1 MQVVLIDDQQSFR
14 ESLQI
19 ALWHEAKISVL
30 AHGDTARQLYPIIEE
45 KKPDVVILD
54 VILKDTDGISAVRE
68 LHRRG
73 LAPRSLILTSQAN
86 TLFVR
91 DAFRAGADGYALKTQ
106 PLSEVVTAI
115 TATANGER
123 YLSPQLPAVADAVSA
138 ERDIDMAAPLGIE
151 KLSPREREVFCRIIQ
166 GDSTRA
172 IARAL
177 CISLKTVETH
187 RLHINRKLGVHSP
200 GELIRFAALSGLMT
214 A

>member
-106 PLSEVVTAI
+106 PLSEVVSAI
-115 TATANGER
+115 TSTANGER
-123 YLSPQLPAVADAVSA
+123 YLAPQLPAVADAVTA
-138 ERDIDMAAPLGIE
+138 ERDVDMAAPLGIE

>member
-1 MQVVLIDDQQSFR
+1 MRVVLIDDQQSFR

-19 ALWHEAKISVL
+19 ALWHEAQISVI
-30 AHGDTARQLYPIIEE
+30 AHGDTARQLYSVIETQ
-45 KKPDVVILD
+45 KPEVVILD

-73 LAPRSLILTSQAN
+73 CAPRTLILTSQIN
-86 TLFVR
+86 SLFVR
-91 DAFRAGADGYALKTQ
+91 DAFRAGADGYALKAQ
-106 PLSEVVTAI
+106 PLSEVVGAI
-115 TATANGER
+115 QAAANGER
-123 YLSPQLPAVADAVSA
+123 YLSPQLPPVVDAVT
-138 ERDIDMAAPLGIE
+138 ERDVDLGAPLGIE

>member
-106 PLSEVVTAI
+106 PLSEVVAAI
-115 TATANGER
+115 SATANGER
-123 YLSPQLPAVADAVSA
+123 YLSPQLPAVADAMTA
-138 ERDIDMAAPLGIE
+138 ERDVDMAAPLGIE

>member
-30 AHGDTARQLYPIIEE
+30 SHGDTARQMYPIIEAQ
-45 KKPDVVILD
+45 KPDVVILD

-73 LAPRSLILTSQAN
+73 CAPRTLILTSQAN
-86 TLFVR
+86 SLFVR
-91 DAFRAGADGYALKTQ
+91 DAFRAGADGYALKAQ
-106 PLSEVVTAI
+106 PLSEVVSAIQTA
-115 TATANGER
+115 ANGER
-123 YLSPQLPAVADAVSA
+123 YLSPHLPAVADVSV
-138 ERDIDMAAPLGIE
+138 ERDLDMAAPLGIE

>member
-30 AHGDTARQLYPIIEE
+30 SHGDTARQMYPVIEAQ
-45 KKPDVVILD
+45 KPDVVILD

-73 LAPRSLILTSQAN
+73 CAPRTLILTSQAN
-86 TLFVR
+86 SLFVR
-91 DAFRAGADGYALKTQ
+91 DAFRAGADGYALKAQ
-106 PLSEVVTAI
+106 PLSEVVSAIQTA
-115 TATANGER
+115 ANGER
-123 YLSPQLPAVADAVSA
+123 YLSPHLPSVADVSV
-138 ERDIDMAAPLGIE
+138 ERDLDMAAPLGIE

-172 IARAL
+172 IARSL

>member
-19 ALWHEAKISVL
+19 ALWHESKISVL
-30 AHGDTARQLYPIIEE
+30 SHGDTARQMYPIIEAQ
-45 KKPDVVILD
+45 KPDVVILD

-73 LAPRSLILTSQAN
+73 CAPRTLILTSQAN
-86 TLFVR
+86 SLFVR
-91 DAFRAGADGYALKTQ
+91 DAFRAGADGYALKAQ

-115 TATANGER
+115 QAAANGER
-123 YLSPQLPAVADAVSA
+123 YLSPQLPAIADAIA
-138 ERDIDMAAPLGIE
+138 ERDIDMQAPLGIE

>member
-1 MQVVLIDDQQSFR
+1 M
-14 ESLQI
+14 
-19 ALWHEAKISVL
+19 L

-106 PLSEVVTAI
+106 PLSEVVAAI
-115 TATANGER
+115 SATANGER
-123 YLSPQLPAVADAVSA
+123 YLSPQLPAVADAVAA
-138 ERDIDMAAPLGIE
+138 ERDVDMAAPLGIE

>member
-1 MQVVLIDDQQSFR
+1 
-14 ESLQI
+14 
-19 ALWHEAKISVL
+19 
-30 AHGDTARQLYPIIEE
+30 
-45 KKPDVVILD
+45 
-54 VILKDTDGISAVRE
+54 
-68 LHRRG
+68 
-73 LAPRSLILTSQAN
+73 
-86 TLFVR
+86 
-91 DAFRAGADGYALKTQ
+91 
-106 PLSEVVTAI
+106 
-115 TATANGER
+115 
-123 YLSPQLPAVADAVSA
+123 
-138 ERDIDMAAPLGIE
+138 MAAPLGIE

>member
-1 MQVVLIDDQQSFR
+1 MRVVLVDDQQSFR
-14 ESLQI
+14 DSFQI
-19 ALWHEAKISVL
+19 ALRHEAQIAVI
-30 AHGDTARQLYPIIEE
+30 AHGDTARNMYPVIESE
-45 KKPDVVILD
+45 RPDVVIMD
-54 VILKDTDGISAVRE
+54 VMLKDTDGISAVRE

-73 LAPRSLILTSQAN
+73 CSLRTLILTSQAN

-91 DAFRAGADGYALKTQ
+91 DAFRAGADGYALKAQ
-106 PLSEVVTAI
+106 PLSEIITAI
-115 TATANGER
+115 RSTASGER
-123 YLSPQLPAVADAVSA
+123 YVSPQLSAASEALPEVPADRS
-138 ERDIDMAAPLGIE
+138 APLGIE

-166 GDSTRA
+166 GDSTRD

-200 GELIRFAALSGLMT
+200 GELIRFAALSGLMV

>member
-1 MQVVLIDDQQSFR
+1 M
-14 ESLQI
+14 
-19 ALWHEAKISVL
+19 SVIG
-30 AHGDTARQLYPIIEE
+30 HGDTARQLYPVVEAQ
-45 KKPDVVILD
+45 KPDVVILD

-73 LAPRSLILTSQAN
+73 CAPRTLILTSQAN

-91 DAFRAGADGYALKTQ
+91 DAFRAGADGYALKAQ
-106 PLSEVVTAI
+106 PLSEVIAAI
-115 TATANGER
+115 HAAANGER
-123 YLSPQLPAVADAVSA
+123 YLSPQLPAVVDAVA
-138 ERDIDMAAPLGIE
+138 ERDVDMAAPLGIE

>member
-1 MQVVLIDDQQSFR
+1 MRVVLIDDQQSFR
-14 ESLQI
+14 ESLKI
-19 ALWHEAKISVL
+19 ALWHEAQIGVI
-30 AHGDTARQLYPIIEE
+30 AHGDSARQLYPIIEGQ
-45 KKPDVVILD
+45 KPDVVVLD
-54 VILKDTDGISAVRE
+54 VLLKDTDGISAIRE

-73 LAPRSLILTSQAN
+73 FAPRTLVLTGQAS

-106 PLSEVVTAI
+106 PLAEIITAI
-115 TATANGER
+115 KASAAGER
-123 YLSPQLPAVADAVSA
+123 YLSPLLPAIQDAPP
-138 ERDIDMAAPLGIE
+138 ERDVDLAAPLGID
-151 KLSPREREVFCRIIQ
+151 KLSPREREVFRRIVQ
-166 GDSTRA
+166 GDSTRT
-172 IARAL
+172 IAQAL

>member
-106 PLSEVVTAI
+106 PLSEVVAAI

-123 YLSPQLPAVADAVSA
+123 YLAPQLPAVADAVSA
-138 ERDIDMAAPLGIE
+138 DRDIDMAAPLGIE

>member
-30 AHGDTARQLYPIIEE
+30 SHGDTARQMYPIIEAQ
-45 KKPDVVILD
+45 KPDVVILD

-73 LAPRSLILTSQAN
+73 CAPRTLILTSQAN
-86 TLFVR
+86 SLFVR
-91 DAFRAGADGYALKTQ
+91 DAFRAGADGYALKAQ
-106 PLSEVVTAI
+106 PLSEVVSAIQTA
-115 TATANGER
+115 ANGER
-123 YLSPQLPAVADAVSA
+123 YMSPHLPSVADVSV
-138 ERDIDMAAPLGIE
+138 ERDLDMAAPLGIE

>member
-1 MQVVLIDDQQSFR
+1 MPPMQVVLIDDQQSFR

-30 AHGDTARQLYPIIEE
+30 SHGDTARQMYPIIEAQ
-45 KKPDVVILD
+45 KPDVVILD

-73 LAPRSLILTSQAN
+73 CAPRTLILTSQAN
-86 TLFVR
+86 SLFVR
-91 DAFRAGADGYALKTQ
+91 DAFRAGADGYALKAQ
-106 PLSEVVTAI
+106 PLSEVVSAI
-115 TATANGER
+115 QAAANGER
-123 YLSPQLPAVADAVSA
+123 YLSPQLPAVADAA
-138 ERDIDMAAPLGIE
+138 TERDIDMAAPLGIE

-200 GELIRFAALSGLMT
+200 GE
-214 A
+214 

>member
-30 AHGDTARQLYPIIEE
+30 SHGDTARQMYPIIEAQ
-45 KKPDVVILD
+45 KPDVVILD

-73 LAPRSLILTSQAN
+73 CAPRTLILTSQAN
-86 TLFVR
+86 SLFVR
-91 DAFRAGADGYALKTQ
+91 DAFRAGADGYALKAQ
-106 PLSEVVTAI
+106 PLSEVVSAIQTA
-115 TATANGER
+115 ANGER
-123 YLSPQLPAVADAVSA
+123 YLSPHLPSLADVSV
-138 ERDIDMAAPLGIE
+138 ERDHDMAAPLGIE

>member
-30 AHGDTARQLYPIIEE
+30 SHGDTARQMYPIIEAQ
-45 KKPDVVILD
+45 KPDVVILD

-73 LAPRSLILTSQAN
+73 CAPRTLILTSQAN
-86 TLFVR
+86 SLFVR
-91 DAFRAGADGYALKTQ
+91 DAFRAGADGYALKAQ
-106 PLSEVVTAI
+106 PLTEVVSAI
-115 TATANGER
+115 QAAANGER
-123 YLSPQLPAVADAVSA
+123 YLSPALPAIADAVQ